1 MSPNRNGQTMNTAEN
16 NSHRPRPRLPGALR
30 LVRSGD
36 IGAAKELVRKARL
49 AEQQEQTAGALGLYD
64 DALAELGPDCEDS
77 FLPDVLRWKG
87 TLLRERGDTEAAYRC
102 YAQSL
107 EKALHGGWKGAEAQA
122 LNCLGTIAQRRGDS
136 KETERLYA
144 SAAKL
149 AEEAGESRLLGMIE
163 QNRGV
168 LANTRGDY
176 AAAAAFYSRSLG
188 AFEVAADLEPMSW
201 VLNNLGILHTK
212 IRNYVEARTHLERA
226 LGIAINRHDAVVQN
240 VVTLNLAEVWVGLGR
255 LELADEFCDKAL
267 DQAQRRRD
275 HLTAAGALKV
285 RAAIERSRGALDK
298 SIATLR
304 IAIYE
309 AEGAEDRL
317 LHAELLRELGEIS
330 RAVGNAGA
338 ARSAWREAVGSFEVI
353 GASEDIADVQAEL
366 KSLPE

>member
-1 MSPNRNGQTMNTAEN
+1 MEKAEYSSN
-16 NSHRPRPRLPGALR
+16 ASQPPRTDPSVRGGDVQAAR
-30 LVRSGD
+30 DLVD
-36 IGAAKELVRKARL
+36 KARL
-49 AEQQEQTAGALGLYD
+49 AEQQEQNARALGLYD
-64 DALAELGPDCEDS
+64 DALARLGSDCVDP
-77 FLPDVLRWKG
+77 FLADVLRWKG
-87 TLLRERGDTEAAYRC
+87 TLLRERGETDAANRC
-102 YAQSL
+102 YVESL
-107 EKALHGGWKGAEAQA
+107 EKATAGGWDAQQAHA
-122 LNCLGTIAQRRGDS
+122 LNCLGTIAQRRGDQ

-149 AEEAGESRLLGMIE
+149 AEKAGDARLLGMIE

-168 LANTRGDY
+168 LANTRGDF

-188 AFEVAADLEPMSW
+188 AFEMAMDSEPMSW

-212 IRNYVEARTHLERA
+212 IKNFAEARGYLERGLAIA
-226 LGIAINRHDAVVQN
+226 LNRNDAVVEN
-240 VVTLNLAEVWVGLGR
+240 VITLNLAEVWVGLGR
-255 LELADEFCDKAL
+255 LDVADEFCIDAL
-267 DQAQRRRD
+267 EQAQRRVD

-285 RAAIERSRGALDK
+285 RAAIERQRGALDK

-338 ARSAWREAVGSFEVI
+338 ARSAWREAVDAFEVV
-353 GASEDIADVQAEL
+353 GASHDIAELQAEL
-366 KSLPE
+366 RALPE